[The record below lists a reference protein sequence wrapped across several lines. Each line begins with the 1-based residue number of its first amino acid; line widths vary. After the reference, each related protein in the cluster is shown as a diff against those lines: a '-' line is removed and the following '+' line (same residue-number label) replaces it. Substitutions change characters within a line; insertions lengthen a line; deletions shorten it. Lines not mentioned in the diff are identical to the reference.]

1 MKYSITKHQS
11 PSNNQMTN
19 DSLSQLVIG
28 TCGLVIPTEG
38 RL

>member
-1 MKYSITKHQS
+1 MKAPITKHQS

-19 DSLSQLVIG
+19 DTMSQLVIG